1 LLGAIFEL
9 LDEEGWRYS
18 TDSGWNEWDIQ
29 IYGNFWW
36 SIALQT
42 VTEYHGGGKCLTRV
56 RLRSRFV
63 TTTIIFN
70 LIALSLLIY
79 RQLNIS
85 HVDLW
90 VIIPY
95 VLFLVFLWTRAR
107 LLKSRVAELVD
118 LAAHRAGLQ
127 RVMRKG
133 KTAIPTSTPVV
144 ESATATDAASPHLPG

>member
-1 LLGAIFEL
+1 

-18 TDSGWNEWDIQ
+18 TDTGWNEWDIQ

-56 RLRSRFV
+56 RLRDRLV

-85 HVDLW
+85 HADLW
-90 VIIPY
+90 GIIPY
-95 VLFLVFLWTRAR
+95 LLFVVFLGTRAR

-118 LAAHRAGLQ
+118 LAAQRVGLQ
-127 RVMRKG
+127 PVLSRGKIAGTDSSPQVRVPSS
-133 KTAIPTSTPVV
+133 AV
-144 ESATATDAASPHLPG
+144 EGASPRLPG

>member
-1 LLGAIFEL
+1 
-9 LDEEGWRYS
+9 
-18 TDSGWNEWDIQ
+18 
-29 IYGNFWW
+29 
-36 SIALQT
+36 
-42 VTEYHGGGKCLTRV
+42 LTRV
-56 RLRSRFV
+56 RLRNRFV

-90 VIIPY
+90 VLVPY
-95 VLFLVFLWTRAR
+95 LLFLVFLWTRAR

-127 RVMRKG
+127 RVMRRG
-133 KTAIPTSTPVV
+133 KLPGSESTPQV
-144 ESATATDAASPHLPG
+144 EMPANTVDEVSPNLHK

>member
-1 LLGAIFEL
+1 M
-9 LDEEGWRYS
+9 
-18 TDSGWNEWDIQ
+18 
-29 IYGNFWW
+29 
-36 SIALQT
+36 
-42 VTEYHGGGKCLTRV
+42 TRV
-56 RLRSRFV
+56 RLRNRFV

-90 VIIPY
+90 VLVPY

-127 RVMRKG
+127 RVTRRG
-133 KTAIPTSTPVV
+133 KNFEPETTPEVPAPSAIDEVSRHVP
-144 ESATATDAASPHLPG
+144 E